1 MSGSTK
7 RIFCPSR
14 HVSCAVASMLI
25 LLSTASAPVVA
36 ATSYPSRP
44 IRFIVPF
51 PPGGSTDHV
60 ARVVAQQLGTQ
71 VNQQIVVDNRGG
83 ASGIIG
89 SEMGARSAPD
99 AYTLL
104 LAGITTH
111 ATIPHLN
118 KKLPYHP
125 LKDFS
130 PITLLATA
138 SNVLVMHPSL
148 PFKTVADLLAHAKK
162 NPRKLNYASAGTGS
176 PAHISIELLCAM
188 AGISMTHV
196 PYKGAGPALIDL
208 VGGQV
213 QLMSTSPLATIAH
226 VNAGRLRILAV
237 TSKKRI
243 ELLPAVPTV
252 AESGLPGYVMDQW
265 WGMVAPAATPAD
277 RIVYLNRE
285 LLKVLKLQDIRQR
298 LAASG
303 ADAAP
308 SSPQEFAAYM
318 KSELEKFGKLIRES
332 GISSD

>member
-1 MSGSTK
+1 MSRFSG
-7 RIFCPSR
+7 RLLHPVR
-14 HVSCAVASMLI
+14 LAAGAAAVMLV
-25 LLSTASAPVVA
+25 LLPAVSAPA
-36 ATSYPSRP
+36 AAAAYPQRP

-60 ARVVAQQLGTQ
+60 ARVVAQQLGSQ
-71 VNQQIVVDNRGG
+71 VNQQVVVDNRGG

-89 SEMGARSAPD
+89 SEMSARSAPD

-138 SNVLVMHPSL
+138 SNVIVMHPSL
-148 PFKTVADLLAHAKK
+148 PVKTVADLVAYAKK

-213 QLMSTSPLATIAH
+213 QLMSTSPLATLAH
-226 VNAGRLRILAV
+226 VSSGRLRALAV
-237 TSKKRI
+237 TSQKRVD
-243 ELLPAVPTV
+243 LLPALPTV
-252 AESGLPGYVMDQW
+252 SESGLPGYVMEQW
-265 WGMVAPAATPAD
+265 WGIVAPAATPAD
-277 RIVYLNRE
+277 RIAYLNRE
-285 LLKVLKLQDIRQR
+285 LLKALRLQDIRQR

-308 SSPQEFAAYM
+308 GSPQEFAAYM

-332 GISSD
+332 GISAD